1 MSENVEKVLRARL
14 KEARL
19 EGGWT
24 QIDLARALGEPQ
36 SFVSKYEIGERRLT
50 FVEVLRLCR
59 VLQLDVGEL
68 ARILQQE
75 DGSEA

>member
-24 QIDLARALGEPQ
+24 QSDLARALGEPQ
-36 SFVSKYEIGERRLT
+36 SFVSKYETGERRLT

-59 VLQLDVGEL
+59 VLRLDVGEL
-68 ARILQQE
+68 ARNLQE
-75 DGSEA
+75 DRGEA